1 MDMLGENIKRM
12 RLSRGL
18 KQTEL
23 ASVVYTA
30 QNHISQIELGKVEPS
45 VDLLRRIAE
54 ALSCRVS
61 ELLEESGS
69 APEDIERAAR
79 IVRENDFI
87 RKLVFMMDDMPPA
100 DLAEAVRFIADKKEL
115 AELRKLKGA

>member
-1 MDMLGENIKRM
+1 MLGENIKRM

-23 ASVVYTA
+23 SNAVYTS
-30 QNHISQIELGKVEPS
+30 QNHISQIESGKVEPS
-45 VDLLRRIAE
+45 VDLLRRIAA

-61 ELLEESGS
+61 ELLEESGD
-69 APEDIERAAR
+69 APEDFARAAR
-79 IVRENDFI
+79 IVRQNDFI
-87 RKLVFMMDDMPPA
+87 RKLVFMMDEMSPA
-100 DLAEAVRFIADKKEL
+100 DLADAVRFVADKKEL

>member
-1 MDMLGENIKRM
+1 MLGENIKRI
-12 RLSRGL
+12 RLSQGL

-23 ASVVYTA
+23 AGIVFTS

-45 VDLLRRIAE
+45 VDLLRRIAD

-61 ELLEESGS
+61 ELLEESGNT
-69 APEDIERAAR
+69 PEDVERAAR
-79 IVRENDFI
+79 IVRQNDFV
-87 RKLVFMMDDMPPA
+87 RKLVLMVDDMSPA